1 MKGYFALLMIVFAVI
16 QPVWAESRTAVLTV
30 PSMSCAACPLTIKMA
45 LSRIAGVTGMTF
57 NLDSRQAIV
66 QFDAAKTNVEA
77 LLRTSGDAGY
87 PATLK
92 EITP

>member
-1 MKGYFALLMIVFAVI
+1 MKRYFALWMIVFAVI
-16 QPVWAESRTAVLTV
+16 QPVWAESRTVVLTI
-30 PSMSCAACPLTIKMA
+30 PGMSCGACPLTIKMA

-66 QFDAAKTNVEA
+66 HFDTAKTTVEA
-77 LLRTSGDAGY
+77 LLRATGDAGY
-87 PATLK
+87 PAALK